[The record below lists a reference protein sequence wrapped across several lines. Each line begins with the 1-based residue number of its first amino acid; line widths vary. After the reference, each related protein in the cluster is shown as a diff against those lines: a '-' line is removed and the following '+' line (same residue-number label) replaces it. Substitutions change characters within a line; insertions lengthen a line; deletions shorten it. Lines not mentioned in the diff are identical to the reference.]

1 MKIEDINLTRNNI
14 PGLTNLSDL
23 RYENVFKMAKNNNFY
38 FYNVLKNVQFPTVL
52 NEGLFYVKTINRRL
66 PYTTISYQEYGTQ
79 DLWWLI
85 ALANKITNPV
95 AIPKPGTNL
104 KIIKKKYI
112 KRILDTIKSLNNV

>member
-52 NEGLFYVKTINRRL
+52 NESLFYVKTINRRL
-66 PYTTISYQEYGTQ
+66 PYTAISHQEYGTQ

>member
-38 FYNVLKNVQFPTVL
+38 FYNVLKNVQFPTAL
-52 NEGLFYVKTINRRL
+52 NESLFYVKTINRRL
-66 PYTTISYQEYGTQ
+66 PYTTISHQEYGTQ